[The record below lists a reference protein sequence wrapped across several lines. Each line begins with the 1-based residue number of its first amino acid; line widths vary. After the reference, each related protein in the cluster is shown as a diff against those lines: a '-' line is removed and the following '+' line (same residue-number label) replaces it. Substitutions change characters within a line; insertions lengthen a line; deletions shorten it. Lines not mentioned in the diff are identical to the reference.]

1 VSSALNSATIG
12 TVIAT
17 SSLLILHTSVNLQ
30 SSYKAAKPFKPNIMK
45 SMPAGRIAITLSY
58 VFSTLL
64 VLAACKKDRHQPA
77 TARGSLYNDAGEC
90 IPSIV
95 HGNWFNGSTLD
106 PDSNYVELHVVV
118 TRTGSYDIT
127 TDKLDGVTFSASGS
141 FTDTGLNIVKLQ
153 PAGAFTNDGAITFPV
168 RFDST
173 ICQFSINIQDSST
186 AALPN
191 NGFQV
196 TIEGHTYRGLGAFQF
211 FPIPTTGG
219 SVLQGTY
226 DGRVGLAT
234 GDTAIQLNFAS
245 APGPFGIDTSAYVGG
260 MILYLVGTGRRYYE
274 SAFNGI
280 TIQFSASSPQIASFS
295 GTAKDTVGNVVP
307 IMNGKI
313 KYWPY

>member
-1 VSSALNSATIG
+1 
-12 TVIAT
+12 
-17 SSLLILHTSVNLQ
+17 
-30 SSYKAAKPFKPNIMK
+30 MK
-45 SMPAGRIAITLSY
+45 SMPAHRRVAIALSC
-58 VFSTLL
+58 VFAGLL
-64 VLAACKKDRHQPA
+64 ILAACKKDNHQSD
-77 TARGSLYNDAGEC
+77 TAKGTLYNDAGEC
-90 IPSIV
+90 IPILV
-95 HGNWFNGSTLD
+95 HGQWFNGSTLD

-118 TRTGSYDIT
+118 TRAGSYKIA
-127 TDKLDGVTFSASGS
+127 TDKVDGVSFSASGS

-153 PAGAFTNDGAITFPV
+153 PAGAFTNDGIITFPV

-173 ICQFSINIQDSST
+173 ICQFSVMVQDSST

-196 TIEGHTYRGLGAFQF
+196 MIDDHTYRGVGSFAF

-260 MILYLVGTGRRYYE
+260 MILYLVQTGRRYYE

-280 TIQFSASSPQIASFS
+280 TIQFNAASPQIASFS
-295 GTAKDTVGNVVP
+295 GTAKDTAGNVVS
-307 IMNGKI
+307 ITNGKI